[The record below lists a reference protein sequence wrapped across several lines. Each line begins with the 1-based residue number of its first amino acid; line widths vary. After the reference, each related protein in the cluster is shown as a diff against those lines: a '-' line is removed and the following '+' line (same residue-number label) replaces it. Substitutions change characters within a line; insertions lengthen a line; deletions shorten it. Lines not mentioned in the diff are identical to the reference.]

1 MMDKLVF
8 EYQNRPCYPL
18 LQEDFGMTDVYNLY
32 FYKDGAGEPKNL
44 GYIEERLID
53 TALWFY
59 MLEKTIDLVVV
70 RDGKIVQTLP

>member
-1 MMDKLVF
+1 MDKLIF
-8 EYQNRPCYPL
+8 EYHNRPRYPL

-32 FYKDGAGEPKNL
+32 FYKDGAVEPKNL
-44 GYIEERLID
+44 GYIEEKLLD

-70 RDGKIVQTLP
+70 RDGKIVKTLS